1 MTRRIKH
8 DKFDRSDRLAHHDVD
23 SQDCQCDFHRFL
35 GAINRAVRHGMTSG
49 IHSDKAE
56 ILVDRG
62 PLGYAIVVT
71 AGAPDL
77 YTGITFNLEGT
88 LNSIGAYESLA
99 G

>member
-49 IHSDKAE
+49 IHSDKGASRNNLFTRHLP
-56 ILVDRG
+56 LVAR
-62 PLGYAIVVT
+62 IR
-71 AGAPDL
+71 
-77 YTGITFNLEGT
+77 F
-88 LNSIGAYESLA
+88 SIAQL
-99 G
+99 